1 MVAGIVVDIVIVV
14 LAIIIAF
21 ILYKSLKS
29 IKTLVFNILIGFL
42 LIIVSNWLIP
52 GVNVPLWNLVTI
64 IATALTGV
72 LGAAVLI
79 ILNFFGLFPL

>member
-72 LGAAVLI
+72 LGAVVLI